1 MTNPRPLDRYDLTRL
16 ETRIRR
22 ARRLLLYTRESDRS
36 FERRLSLLTRLIK
49 ERENIRR
56 N

>member
-1 MTNPRPLDRYDLTRL
+1 MTNARPLDGFGLNKL

-36 FERRLSLLTRLIK
+36 FERRLRLLMRLVK
-49 ERENIRR
+49 ERENARH
-56 N
+56 